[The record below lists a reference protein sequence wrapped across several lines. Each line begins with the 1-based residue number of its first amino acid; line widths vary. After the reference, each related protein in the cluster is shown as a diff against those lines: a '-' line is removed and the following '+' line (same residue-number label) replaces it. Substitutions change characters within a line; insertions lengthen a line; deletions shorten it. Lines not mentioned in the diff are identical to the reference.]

1 MTVAVGQRPTRKL
14 TASAVGTCMGAAP
27 LGIGALYE
35 FPMVHLAEEA
45 AVDVI
50 LVGDSLGMVVL
61 GHNSMVPVA
70 LDATGR
76 HTRAVVRGAPKI
88 HVIADMPFLTNHVD
102 DGGTSEGGGRLIQE
116 EGADPVK
123 LEGRRTVVRRI
134 RAPVDAG
141 IPVCAHGGVTPEGGG
156 ALGVLRVEGAAAGR
170 APHVSEDAEA
180 VAEAEADALIL
191 EAITAEPAVPVS
203 ERVSMPTIGI
213 GAGANRDGQELLTDD
228 LVRIEERFAPQFVKR
243 SVDLAGVM
251 RGAYAYAEGVR
262 QPAPGAGAYLPSRSR
277 GGPGSRRDAKRM
289 GQGAPPAV
297 TVVAEQR
304 EALDGQVPGLVP
316 LAGAIHEGH
325 ASLTSGSAAENSA
338 TVVTV
343 FVNPAQFADPDAF
356 ARYPKSLELHT
367 TGTSIHGAT
376 SFFSPAVE
384 KMDPTEPISG
394 ARSPVAA
401 EVDGMRLIDNFEL
414 VSGVAGWAS

>member
-1 MTVAVGQRPTRKL
+1 
-14 TASAVGTCMGAAP
+14 
-27 LGIGALYE
+27 
-35 FPMVHLAEEA
+35 
-45 AVDVI
+45 
-50 LVGDSLGMVVL
+50 
-61 GHNSMVPVA
+61 
-70 LDATGR
+70 
-76 HTRAVVRGAPKI
+76 
-88 HVIADMPFLTNHVD
+88 
-102 DGGTSEGGGRLIQE
+102 
-116 EGADPVK
+116 
-123 LEGRRTVVRRI
+123 
-134 RAPVDAG
+134 
-141 IPVCAHGGVTPEGGG
+141 
-156 ALGVLRVEGAAAGR
+156 
-170 APHVSEDAEA
+170 
-180 VAEAEADALIL
+180 VAEAGADALIL
-191 EAITAEPAVPVS
+191 EAITAEPAAPVS

-213 GAGANRDGQELLTDD
+213 GDGANRDGQELLTDD
-228 LVRIEERFAPQFVKR
+228 LVRIGERFAPRFVKR
-243 SVDLAGVM
+243 SVDLAGAM

-262 QPAPGAGAYLPSRSR
+262 QRAPGAGAYLPSRSR

-297 TVVAEQR
+297 TAVAEQR

-316 LAGAIHEGH
+316 SVGAIHEGH

-367 TGTSIHGAT
+367 TGTRIHGAT

-384 KMDPTEPISG
+384 KMDPTELIAV